1 MERTLSPSVLGRW
14 GVAQLRTGSGW
25 VEGEARQ
32 FRFSMS
38 CGIDTGSNS
47 AQGHYPSSVFGSAV
61 WSPDGVALRSA
72 HSGRRSRIALLS
84 FVLTRSTSSATE
96 NEQDRRIGGRS
107 LSTRGRRSGGHPYV
121 DRLRALVAMRDAV
134 LDLLVLLEVSGPPPE
149 VALKCTNTSALPS
162 SGVVT
167 EAFSERNH
175 FTVRVAYDP
184 SFLSP
189 SRAWSCPSGAGVT
202 AGGEG
207 TARSEPRSCL
217 RSGNTRLQAVSA
229 RSGTRTVR

>member
-1 MERTLSPSVLGRW
+1 
-14 GVAQLRTGSGW
+14 
-25 VEGEARQ
+25 
-32 FRFSMS
+32 MS
-38 CGIDTGSNS
+38 RGTDTGSNS

-61 WSPDGVALRSA
+61 WSPDGVALRSG
-72 HSGRRSRIALLS
+72 HSGRRSRIALLR

-96 NEQDRRIGGRS
+96 NEQDRRIGPVLEHS
-107 LSTRGRRSGGHPYV
+107 WATIRRHPYV
-121 DRLRALVAMRDAV
+121 DRLRALAAMRDAV
-134 LDLLVLLEVSGPPPE
+134 LDLLDLLEVSGPPPE
-149 VALKCTNTSALPS
+149 IAVKCTNTSALPS
-162 SGVVT
+162 SGVAT

-207 TARSEPRSCL
+207 TVRSEPRSCP
-217 RSGNTRLQAVSA
+217 RSGDTRLQAVSA
-229 RSGTRTVR
+229 RSGTRTVRRLNNESEGWVSAKMDVRRWLSTITRGLRDHRI